1 MVLSLIDNCLHM
13 EWTLEHVVEA
23 SGYWVQLEF
32 TKVRERWKQR
42 KLLDQMKLNIN
53 RISANSLFGLHSTFA
68 PRSWPRRWPWVRQR
82 DNSCSQLCS
91 GSRDPPTAEC
101 MHTWNCLR
109 LQSAY
114 HIDWNESKIS
124 CRCLYIPL
132 YPHCMPIIVSFMTLF
147 LELLSNHP
155 TVWKSYASHAQAV
168 FTH

>member
-114 HIDWNESKIS
+114 HIDWNESTELILMVTWHQYGMAPTTM
-124 CRCLYIPL
+124 RDP
-132 YPHCMPIIVSFMTLF
+132 PVS
-147 LELLSNHP
+147 
-155 TVWKSYASHAQAV
+155 W
-168 FTH
+168 FTNPMKLTY